1 MSQNNPSQLLPSGA
15 RRTQEYITLRLAVLA
30 IRLSLHSIFWGFEFL
45 NRLFPFAWRA
55 RIGAVTRADRPVHR
69 VQDLGDHEGGQG
81 ARWHPLRL

>member
-15 RRTQEYITLRLAVLA
+15 RQKSLTLRRAVLV
-30 IRLSLHSIFWGFEFL
+30 IRLFLHSIFLGFEIL
-45 NRLFPFAWRA
+45 NQLFPLTWRA